1 MKKFTLMLLVFLA
14 AAQHSFAQLEFSGS
28 PQYGR
33 LTNFVYDATIKSKVY
48 ASTLSKHIM
57 SSTDNGVNWSVLYT
71 TSLTNYDPIIRDMK
85 LAKNGTALSFI
96 EYYGPGSSLNKLKV
110 IDITTAAVI
119 KEFSMPEIT
128 VGRNFNKY
136 VIFNDNTL
144 DTVMLLASGDDDK
157 IFYTTNGGT
166 NWTTVYNNADHEDV
180 IINNIAID
188 PSNASKLYI
197 ARNGGPGN
205 VDGGLLVS
213 ANAGQTWTLTL
224 DGLILQTVAVNPSNS
239 NDILVGTGVRWAYL
253 DQQEALYRSLDGG
266 LTWNTIPLVW
276 NQYAALGGY
285 CAIFSITFNP
295 SDPTNIVV
303 LEDNQIIRTVDNG
316 VTWQNTIYEGY
327 PSPATF
333 NYYVPTGLT
342 INPTNKNEMLID
354 NTWYPLRSTDGGLTT
369 TIIPNPYF
377 NATRDMNLVDLPG
390 EQHLYYGAQWG
401 YVHRNL
407 QTNVETTTDMLAI
420 DEVPMGEGGYK
431 MVADKNIPGR
441 MYAYQNG
448 WMGNSISVSSDHG
461 VTKDVIYNTFDQLM
475 TAAVTDPNNIKI
487 GWFATFDGVNCFLRK
502 IDFTDL
508 TNPVVTDITLPV
520 NNDYLN
526 CVLID
531 KTNSNNIIITV
542 GAELYKTTNGG
553 TTWTLITDGLSDLQL
568 PNIGITMEY
577 NPLNANQITMAAS
590 NGIYTSLDGGATWSR
605 IYESFVSK
613 VSHST
618 KTDGHIVATVQTV
631 ADFNAKIIFSADGGA
646 TWTEKTSNEFFHAIV
661 TSSAVKFDGDS
672 ADVYL
677 GTTDLGVIKMK
688 VNFES
693 LGTPE
698 FGTGSNSILIY
709 PNPTSEILNIRANNN
724 ATIETV
730 EIFNNLG
737 QQVLSTKS
745 QSTINVSGLSNGIYY
760 IKAKDSNNITSTQ
773 KLIKQ

>member
-1 MKKFTLMLLVFLA
+1 MKKITLMLLVFLA

-33 LTNFVYDATIKSKVY
+33 LTNFVYDAAIKNKVY

-57 SSTDNGVNWSVLYT
+57 TSTNNGVSWNVLYT
-71 TSLTNYDPIIRDMK
+71 PALTNYDPIIKDMK
-85 LAKNGTALSFI
+85 LAKNGTALSFV

-110 IDITTAAVI
+110 IDIITVTVI
-119 KEFSMPEIT
+119 KEYSMPEIT
-128 VGRNFNKY
+128 AGRNFNKY
-136 VIFNDNTL
+136 EIFNDGTL
-144 DTVMLLASGDDDK
+144 NTVMLLASGSDDK
-157 IFYTTNGGT
+157 VFYTTNGGT
-166 NWTTVYNNADHEDV
+166 NWTTVYDNANDEDV
-180 IINNIAID
+180 IVNNITID
-188 PSNASKLYI
+188 PSNAAKLYI
-197 ARNGGPGN
+197 ARNGGAGN

-224 DGLILQTVAVNPSNS
+224 DGLILQTVVVNPSNS

-253 DQQEALYRSLDGG
+253 DQEEALYRSLDGG
-266 LTWNTIPLVW
+266 LTWNIIPLVW

-295 SDPTNIVV
+295 TDPTNIVV

-333 NYYVPTGLT
+333 NYYIPTGLA
-342 INPTNKNEMLID
+342 INPTDKNEMLIN

-369 TIIPNPYF
+369 TILSNPYF
-377 NATRDMNLVDLPG
+377 NATRDMNLVDLSG

-401 YVHRNL
+401 YVNRNL
-407 QTNVETTTDMLAI
+407 VTNTETTTDMLAI

-441 MYAYQNG
+441 VYTYQGG
-448 WMGNSISVSSDHG
+448 WMGNSINVSNDHG
-461 VTKDVIYNTFDQLM
+461 VTKDVIYSTFDQLM
-475 TAAVTDPNNIKI
+475 TAAVTDSNNTKI

-508 TNPVVTDITLPV
+508 TNPLVTDITLPV

-531 KTNSNNIIITV
+531 KTDSNKIIITV
-542 GAELYKTTNGG
+542 GAELYKTTDGG
-553 TTWTLITDGLSDLQL
+553 TTWTLITNGLSDLQL

-577 NPLNANQITMAAS
+577 NPLNANQITMGAS
-590 NGIYTSLDGGATWSR
+590 NGIYTSLDGGTTWSR

-613 VSHST
+613 VWHST
-618 KTDGHIVATVQTV
+618 KTGGDIVAVVQTLY
-631 ADFNAKIIFSADGGA
+631 DIDAKIIFSTDGGT

-688 VNFES
+688 VNFEGLS
-693 LGTPE
+693 TPE
-698 FGTGSNSILIY
+698 FGNGLNSILIY
-709 PNPTSEILNIRANNN
+709 PNPTSEVLNIRANNN

-737 QQVLSTKS
+737 QQVLNSKNK
-745 QSTINVSGLSNGIYY
+745 STINVSGLSNGIYY
-760 IKAKDSNNITSTQ
+760 IKVKDSNNNTGTQ